1 MYNYRE
7 AMTEDV
13 KQWIT
18 DEVNLADW
26 TEDRGGL
33 EQQLNDDLWTADS
46 VTGNGSGSYTFN
58 RVQAS
63 LYVLDNM
70 DLLQKAINEFA
81 TDPATVGNK
90 FISED
95 WEWFDVTIRCY
106 LLGSVI
112 SDAMKDLF
120 EKNIVKTTRL
130 AGGLLCPYKGL
141 FPACAR
147 KAH

>member
-1 MYNYRE
+1 MYDYRE

-13 KQWIT
+13 KEWIKENIDLT
-18 DEVNLADW
+18 EW
-26 TEDRGGL
+26 TEDKEGL

-81 TDPATVGNK
+81 TDPATVGDK

-106 LLGSVI
+106 LLWSVI
-112 SDAMKDLF
+112 SDVLDEMEENGDFDESK
-120 EKNIVKTTRL
+120 E
-130 AGGLLCPYKGL
+130 
-141 FPACAR
+141 
-147 KAH
+147 

>member
-1 MYNYRE
+1 MYDYRE

-26 TEDRGGL
+26 TEDRGGF

-63 LYVLDNM
+63 LYVLNNM

-81 TDPATVGNK
+81 TDPATVGDK

-95 WEWFDVTIRCY
+95 WEWFDVTDIAAALSDRQSCKRPRCSRY
-106 LLGSVI
+106 TVPVVRC
-112 SDAMKDLF
+112 D
-120 EKNIVKTTRL
+120 
-130 AGGLLCPYKGL
+130 PYTNKGKL
-141 FPACAR
+141 
-147 KAH
+147 

>member
-1 MYNYRE
+1 MYDYRE

-18 DEVNLADW
+18 DEVNLSDW
-26 TEDRGGL
+26 TEDREGL

-70 DLLQKAINEFA
+70 DLLQEAIEEFA
-81 TDPATVGNK
+81 TDPATVGDK

-106 LLGSVI
+106 LLGSII
-112 SDAMKDLF
+112 SDVLNEMEENGDF
-120 EKNIVKTTRL
+120 NESDN
-130 AGGLLCPYKGL
+130 
-141 FPACAR
+141 
-147 KAH
+147 

>member
-1 MYNYRE
+1 MYDYRE

-26 TEDRGGL
+26 TEDREGL
-33 EQQLNDDLWTADS
+33 EQQLNGNLWTADS

-70 DLLQKAINEFA
+70 DLLQEAIEEFA
-81 TDPATVGNK
+81 TDPATVGDK

-112 SDAMKDLF
+112 SEVLDEMEENGDF
-120 EKNIVKTTRL
+120 DESDN
-130 AGGLLCPYKGL
+130 
-141 FPACAR
+141 
-147 KAH
+147 

>member
-1 MYNYRE
+1 MYDYRE

-18 DEVNLADW
+18 NEVNLADW
-26 TEDRGGL
+26 TEDIEGL

-70 DLLQKAINEFA
+70 DLLQEAIDEFA
-81 TDPATVGNK
+81 TDPATVGDK

-112 SDAMKDLF
+112 SEVLDEMKENEDF
-120 EKNIVKTTRL
+120 DESDN
-130 AGGLLCPYKGL
+130 
-141 FPACAR
+141 
-147 KAH
+147 

>member
-1 MYNYRE
+1 MYDYRE

-13 KQWIT
+13 KEWIKENIDLT
-18 DEVNLADW
+18 EW
-26 TEDRGGL
+26 TEDREGL

-70 DLLQKAINEFA
+70 DLLQEAIEEFA
-81 TDPATVGNK
+81 TDPATVGDK

-95 WEWFDVTIRCY
+95 
-106 LLGSVI
+106 
-112 SDAMKDLF
+112 
-120 EKNIVKTTRL
+120 
-130 AGGLLCPYKGL
+130 
-141 FPACAR
+141 
-147 KAH
+147 

>member
-1 MYNYRE
+1 MYDYRE

-26 TEDRGGL
+26 TEDREGL

-58 RVQAS
+58 GVQAS

-70 DLLQKAINEFA
+70 DLLQEAIDEFA
-81 TDPATVGNK
+81 TDPATVGDK
-90 FISED
+90 FISEN

-112 SDAMKDLF
+112 SDVLDEMEENGDF
-120 EKNIVKTTRL
+120 DESDN
-130 AGGLLCPYKGL
+130 
-141 FPACAR
+141 
-147 KAH
+147 

>member
-1 MYNYRE
+1 MYDYRE

-13 KQWIT
+13 KEWIKQNIDLT
-18 DEVNLADW
+18 EW
-26 TEDRGGL
+26 TEDREGL

-70 DLLQKAINEFA
+70 DLLQEAIDEFA
-81 TDPATVGNK
+81 TDPATVGDK

-112 SDAMKDLF
+112 SDVLDEMEENGDF
-120 EKNIVKTTRL
+120 DESDN
-130 AGGLLCPYKGL
+130 
-141 FPACAR
+141 
-147 KAH
+147 

>member
-1 MYNYRE
+1 MYDYRE

-18 DEVNLADW
+18 DEIDLADW
-26 TEDRGGL
+26 TEDREGL
-33 EQQLNDDLWTADS
+33 EQQLNDNLWTTDS
-46 VTGNGSGSYTFN
+46 VTGNCSGSYTFN

-70 DLLQKAINEFA
+70 DLLQEAIDEFA
-81 TDPATVGNK
+81 TDPATVGDK
-90 FISED
+90 FISEE

-112 SDAMKDLF
+112 SEVLDEMEENGDF
-120 EKNIVKTTRL
+120 DESDN
-130 AGGLLCPYKGL
+130 
-141 FPACAR
+141 
-147 KAH
+147 

>member
-1 MYNYRE
+1 MYDYRE

-26 TEDRGGL
+26 TEDREGL

-46 VTGNGSGSYTFN
+46 VTGNASGSYTFN

-70 DLLQKAINEFA
+70 DLLQEAIDEFA
-81 TDPATVGNK
+81 TDPATVGDK

-106 LLGSVI
+106 LLGSIV
-112 SDAMKDLF
+112 SDVLNEMEENGDF
-120 EKNIVKTTRL
+120 NESDN
-130 AGGLLCPYKGL
+130 
-141 FPACAR
+141 
-147 KAH
+147 

>member
-1 MYNYRE
+1 MYDYRE

-13 KQWIT
+13 KEWIKENIDLT
-18 DEVNLADW
+18 EW
-26 TEDRGGL
+26 TEDREGL

-70 DLLQKAINEFA
+70 DLLQEAIDEFL
-81 TDPATVGNK
+81 TDPATVGDK

-106 LLGSVI
+106 LLGSII
-112 SDAMKDLF
+112 SEVLDEMEENGDF
-120 EKNIVKTTRL
+120 DESDN
-130 AGGLLCPYKGL
+130 
-141 FPACAR
+141 
-147 KAH
+147 

>member
-1 MYNYRE
+1 MYDYRE

-26 TEDRGGL
+26 TEDREGL
-33 EQQLNDDLWTADS
+33 EQQLNNDLWTEDS
-46 VTGNGSGSYTFN
+46 ITGNGSGSYTFD

-70 DLLQKAINEFA
+70 DLLQEAFDEFA
-81 TDPATVGNK
+81 TDPATVGDK
-90 FISED
+90 FLSED
-95 WEWFDVTIRCY
+95 WEYFDITIRCY

-112 SDAMKDLF
+112 SDVLDEMEENGDF
-120 EKNIVKTTRL
+120 NESEE
-130 AGGLLCPYKGL
+130 
-141 FPACAR
+141 
-147 KAH
+147 

>member
-1 MYNYRE
+1 MYDYRE

-18 DEVNLADW
+18 DEVKFSRL
-26 TEDRGGL
+26 DRGGL

-81 TDPATVGNK
+81 TDPATVGDK

-112 SDAMKDLF
+112 SDVLDEMEENGDF
-120 EKNIVKTTRL
+120 DESEE
-130 AGGLLCPYKGL
+130 
-141 FPACAR
+141 
-147 KAH
+147 

>member
-1 MYNYRE
+1 MYDYRE

-13 KQWIT
+13 KEWIKENVDLT
-18 DEVNLADW
+18 EW
-26 TEDRGGL
+26 TEDREGL

-70 DLLQKAINEFA
+70 DLLKEAIDEFA
-81 TDPATVGNK
+81 TDPATVGDK

-95 WEWFDVTIRCY
+95 YEWFDVTIRCY
-106 LLGSVI
+106 LLGSII
-112 SDAMKDLF
+112 SDVLNEMEENGDF
-120 EKNIVKTTRL
+120 NESDN
-130 AGGLLCPYKGL
+130 
-141 FPACAR
+141 
-147 KAH
+147 

>member
-1 MYNYRE
+1 MYDYRE
-7 AMTEDV
+7 AMVEDV

-18 DEVNLADW
+18 DEVDLTEW
-26 TEDRGGL
+26 TEDREGL

-70 DLLQKAINEFA
+70 DLLQEACDEFA
-81 TDPATVGNK
+81 TDPATVGDK

-95 WEWFDVTIRCY
+95 WEWFDVMIRCY

-112 SDAMKDLF
+112 SDVLDEMEENGDF
-120 EKNIVKTTRL
+120 DESDN
-130 AGGLLCPYKGL
+130 
-141 FPACAR
+141 
-147 KAH
+147 

>member
-1 MYNYRE
+1 MYDYRE

-26 TEDRGGL
+26 TEDREGL
-33 EQQLNDDLWTADS
+33 EQQLNDYLWTADS

-58 RVQAS
+58 TVQAS

-70 DLLQKAINEFA
+70 DLLQEAIDEFA
-81 TDPATVGNK
+81 TDPATVGDK
-90 FISED
+90 FISEE

-112 SDAMKDLF
+112 SDVLDEMEENGDF
-120 EKNIVKTTRL
+120 NESDN
-130 AGGLLCPYKGL
+130 
-141 FPACAR
+141 
-147 KAH
+147 

>member
-1 MYNYRE
+1 MYDYRE

-18 DEVNLADW
+18 NEVNLADW
-26 TEDRGGL
+26 TEDREGL

-70 DLLQKAINEFA
+70 DLLQEAIEEFA
-81 TDPATVGNK
+81 TDPATVGDK

-106 LLGSVI
+106 FLGSVI
-112 SDAMKDLF
+112 SEVLDEMEENGDF
-120 EKNIVKTTRL
+120 DESDN
-130 AGGLLCPYKGL
+130 
-141 FPACAR
+141 
-147 KAH
+147 

>member
-1 MYNYRE
+1 MYDYRE

-26 TEDRGGL
+26 TEDREGL
-33 EQQLNDDLWTADS
+33 EQQLNDDLWIADS
-46 VTGNGSGSYTFN
+46 VTGNASGSYTFN

-70 DLLQKAINEFA
+70 DLLQEAIEEFA
-81 TDPATVGNK
+81 TDPATVGDK

-106 LLGSVI
+106 LLGSIV
-112 SDAMKDLF
+112 SDVLNEMEENGDF
-120 EKNIVKTTRL
+120 NESDN
-130 AGGLLCPYKGL
+130 
-141 FPACAR
+141 
-147 KAH
+147 

>member
-1 MYNYRE
+1 MYDYRE

-13 KQWIT
+13 KHWIT

-26 TEDRGGL
+26 TEDREGL
-33 EQQLNDDLWTADS
+33 EQQLNNDLWTADS

-70 DLLQKAINEFA
+70 DLLQEAIDEFA
-81 TDPATVGNK
+81 TDPATVGDK

-106 LLGSVI
+106 LLGSII
-112 SDAMKDLF
+112 SDVLNEMEENGNFNEFD
-120 EKNIVKTTRL
+120 N
-130 AGGLLCPYKGL
+130 
-141 FPACAR
+141 
-147 KAH
+147 

>member
-1 MYNYRE
+1 MYDYRE

-18 DEVNLADW
+18 DEINFSRL
-26 TEDRGGL
+26 DRGGL

-81 TDPATVGNK
+81 TDPATVGDK

-106 LLGSVI
+106 LLRSVI
-112 SDAMKDLF
+112 SDVLDEMEENGDF
-120 EKNIVKTTRL
+120 DESEE
-130 AGGLLCPYKGL
+130 
-141 FPACAR
+141 
-147 KAH
+147 